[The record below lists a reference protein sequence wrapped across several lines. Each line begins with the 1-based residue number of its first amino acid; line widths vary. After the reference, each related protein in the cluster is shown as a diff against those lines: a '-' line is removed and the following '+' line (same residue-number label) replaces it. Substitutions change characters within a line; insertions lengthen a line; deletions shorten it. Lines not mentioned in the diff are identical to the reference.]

1 MTVTSGAALGAVA
14 GTIGLAALGIFGG
27 LLYKGFDRKISAHM
41 QSRIGPPIIQP
52 FLDVSKFMIKDSV
65 QPERA
70 LTWLYNAAPIVS
82 LASVI
87 TVLLYLPFGGLTF
100 TPILSGY
107 GDIILV
113 VYLLILPA
121 LAMVV
126 GGFAS
131 SSPFATVGAQRKMV
145 TMMSYEFPLA
155 MVAIAIAWKLN
166 QLYPGESVF
175 SLAFIYSHPLWGH
188 VGPAGIIGML
198 LLLFSIVV
206 VTPGQLATVPFDID
220 EASPEI
226 AEGLTAE
233 YSGRNFALFY
243 LADAAKMVAVGT
255 LTVALFFPYDLS
267 PLIGISGP
275 AASFVDFVFF
285 LLKLFLVTMLT
296 VTFIRVAV
304 ARLKISQVPTGYWG
318 FTTAIALVG
327 LILLVVPN

>member
-1 MTVTSGAALGAVA
+1 MVVTSGTALGAVI
-14 GTIGLAALGIFGG
+14 GTIGLTFFALFCG
-27 LLYKGFDRKISAHM
+27 LLYKGFDRKIAAHM

-100 TPILSGY
+100 TPVLSGY
-107 GDIILV
+107 GDLILV

-121 LAMVV
+121 LAMVA

-155 MVAIAIAWKLN
+155 VVAIAIAWKLN

-175 SLAFIYSHPLWGH
+175 GLAFIYSHPLWGH

-198 LLLFSIVV
+198 LLLFSIFV

-267 PLIGISGP
+267 PLIGISGLVG
-275 AASFVDFVFF
+275 SFIDFVFF
-285 LLKLFLVTMLT
+285 LLKLFLVTTLT
-296 VTFIRVAV
+296 VTLTRVAV
-304 ARLKISQVPTGYWG
+304 ARLKISQVPTIYWG
-318 FTTAIALVG
+318 ATTAIALVG
-327 LILLVVPN
+327 LMLLVVPN

>member
-1 MTVTSGAALGAVA
+1 MIITSGAALGAVI
-14 GTIGLAALGIFGG
+14 GTIGLAFFALFCG
-27 LLYKGFDRKISAHM
+27 LLYKGFDRKIAAHM

-70 LTWLYNAAPIVS
+70 LAWLYNAAPIVS

-100 TPILSGY
+100 TPVLSGY
-107 GDIILV
+107 GDLILV

-121 LAMVV
+121 LAMVA

-155 MVAIAIAWKLN
+155 VVAIAIVWKLN

-175 SLAFIYSHPLWGH
+175 GLAFIYSHPLWGH

-198 LLLFSIVV
+198 LLLFSIFV

-275 AASFVDFVFF
+275 VGSFIDFVFF
-285 LLKLFLVTMLT
+285 LLKLFLVTTLT
-296 VTFIRVAV
+296 VTLTRVAV
-304 ARLKISQVPTGYWG
+304 ARLKISQVPTIYWIA
-318 FTTAIALVG
+318 TTAIALVG

>member
-1 MTVTSGAALGAVA
+1 MVVTSGTALGAII
-14 GTIGLAALGIFGG
+14 GTIGLAAFGLFGG

-70 LTWLYNAAPIVS
+70 LTWLYNAAPIAS

-100 TPILSGY
+100 TPILSGH
-107 GDIILV
+107 GDLILV

-121 LAMVV
+121 LAMVA

-155 MVAIAIAWKLN
+155 VVAVAIAWKLN

-175 SLAFIYSHPLWGH
+175 GLAFIYSHPLWGH

-198 LLLFSIVV
+198 LLLFSLIV

-243 LADAAKMVAVGT
+243 LADAVKMVAVGT

-267 PLIGISGP
+267 PLIGISSP
-275 AASFVDFVFF
+275 AGSFIDFVFF
-285 LLKLFLVTMLT
+285 LLKLFLVTTLT
-296 VTFIRVAV
+296 VTLTRVAV
-304 ARLKISQVPTGYWG
+304 ARLKISQVPTSYWG
-318 FTTAIALVG
+318 ATTAIALVG
-327 LILLVVPN
+327 LILLLVPN